1 MYGVLWST
9 PCLGILWLRYCATTL
24 LRLGR
29 PTSEPIPSVV
39 GLNRLRHSACYLV
52 LFWSFQLSPYTEI
65 IQVLGPSSRDSKFP
79 TFFSFVR
86 STEYRIWTVFS
97 RENTK
102 PPFVCLGLE
111 VWNPRTGELDPA
123 EPNLQGLESGFAKK
137 KSTRNPKCSDIR
149 SGLSRNVLWINRNPR
164 VAELFTY
171 HDDDHDRWPDDPLGH
186 PLLRDVA
193 VEPKGYS
200 NIRSQSR
207 VHAWL
212 IDLIKS
218 IILAIGLGDYQ
229 ASYPWEASLLLPRK
243 VTIFGLDTGIRGMA
257 VWINSF
263 SHPGLIRSSPSSTGL
278 RA

>member
-79 TFFSFVR
+79 MFFSFVR
-86 STEYRIWTVFS
+86 STEYRIWPVFS

-102 PPFVCLGLE
+102 PPFVCLGLK

-123 EPNLQGLESGFAKK
+123 EPNLQGLESGLAKEK
-137 KSTRNPKCSDIR
+137 KNQLEIQNVQTLGADYLGMSCELIVIRELQNCSPIMIIIMI
-149 SGLSRNVLWINRNPR
+149 G
-164 VAELFTY
+164 
-171 HDDDHDRWPDDPLGH
+171 
-186 PLLRDVA
+186 
-193 VEPKGYS
+193 
-200 NIRSQSR
+200 
-207 VHAWL
+207 
-212 IDLIKS
+212 DLMI
-218 IILAIGLGDYQ
+218 
-229 ASYPWEASLLLPRK
+229 P
-243 VTIFGLDTGIRGMA
+243 
-257 VWINSF
+257 
-263 SHPGLIRSSPSSTGL
+263 
-278 RA
+278 